1 MLIVETEAYDQAD
14 EASHIFRGRTQ
25 RNDAMFKRAGHLYA
39 YFTYGMH
46 HCCNVVCGPE
56 GFGSGVLIWAVEP
69 LEGIDIIE
77 RRRGVAGNRY
87 VSKASF
93 RQAR

>member
-1 MLIVETEAYDQAD
+1 M
-14 EASHIFRGRTQ
+14 FPGRTQ
-25 RNDAMFKRAGHLYA
+25 RDDAMLKRAGHLYV

-93 RQAR
+93 RLAR